1 MIAEQYYE
9 KLWLYL
15 MDNPN
20 VGCKWGTDYK
30 ANCEYV
36 KEMLGVVK
44 YFNQKSGIYTSSEF
58 YKQIFGNYQCDLSD
72 VPLIYADPDGSP
84 SF

>member
-20 VGCKWGTDYK
+20 PGCKWGTDYK

-36 KEMLGVVK
+36 KEMLGVIK

-58 YKQIFGNYQCDLSD
+58 YKQIFGNYQCDLS
-72 VPLIYADPDGSP
+72 
-84 SF
+84 

>member
-1 MIAEQYYE
+1 
-9 KLWLYL
+9 

-20 VGCKWGTDYK
+20 PGCKWGTDYK

-36 KEMLGVVK
+36 KEMLGVIK

-58 YKQIFGNYQCDLSD
+58 YKQIFGNYQCDLS
-72 VPLIYADPDGSP
+72 
-84 SF
+84 